1 VTKEDVLTIVYR
13 SLRDTFSED
22 VLYTE
27 YNKNKNEIYISIKDK
42 KISYPFEREME
53 SNQNSFEE
61 VIFILDKDGIRSAS
75 KDIIKKKQSILEWI
89 KSKI

>member
-1 VTKEDVLTIVYR
+1 MTKEDVLTIVYR